1 MKKKIAK
8 KLTLPK
14 ETLRALQADELEVIA
29 GGAPTN
35 IGCGTCGNPRSTC
48 PI

>member
-1 MKKKIAK
+1 MKRKIAK
-8 KLTLPK
+8 KLILAK
-14 ETLRALQADELEVIA
+14 ETLRALQADELEVVA

-35 IGCGTCGNPRSTC
+35 IGCDTCGNPRSTC